1 MFGRAPLLAARA
13 ARFVQPK
20 FASVAPR
27 QNLLS
32 SPLSAA
38 RAFSTQSQF
47 MKKTCAPGCPCC
59 APKPVIQ
66 AKQPQLNQ
74 RRAFSMWRLRPYAHS
89 GVNLGA
95 TSLLAPGYSQ
105 VTMTALTVSI
115 LPSALFIAPA
125 VMFASALTRLF
136 AEPKHTWTHVYH
148 AVVQFALGFIPVPCY
163 ENLFSEMTFYAM
175 TLFFMCTIYQ
185 LFPELMLND
194 FIIMHFLA
202 MFTVSLLPICWSFMP
217 LMNSRA
223 YLTMPC
229 A

>member
-13 ARFVQPK
+13 AQFVKPK

-27 QNLLS
+27 QNFLS
-32 SPLSAA
+32 NSLTTS
-38 RAFSTQSQF
+38 RMFSTQSQF
-47 MKKTCAPGCPCC
+47 VKPMACAAKTVAPPT
-59 APKPVIQ
+59 Q
-66 AKQPQLNQ
+66 QPQKSQ
-74 RRAFSMWRLRPYAHS
+74 SRRFSMWRLRPYAHS

-115 LPSALFIAPA
+115 LPSAIFIAPA

-136 AEPKHTWTHVYH
+136 AEPKHTWTHIYH

-202 MFTVSLLPICWSFMP
+202 MFTVSLLPICVSFMP

>member
-1 MFGRAPLLAARA
+1 MFGRVSCLATRMTQRVVRPRA
-13 ARFVQPK
+13 VLPTKTF
-20 FASVAPR
+20 
-27 QNLLS
+27 S
-32 SPLSAA
+32 SPLLTC
-38 RAFSTQSQF
+38 RAFSTHTNRWVQE
-47 MKKTCAPGCPCC
+47 KKVAPPQIL
-59 APKPVIQ
+59 A
-66 AKQPQLNQ
+66 QPAATRPQTRN
-74 RRAFSMWRLRPYAHS
+74 FSMWRLRPYSHA

-115 LPSALFIAPA
+115 LPSALFVAPA

-136 AEPKHTWTHVYH
+136 AEPKHTWTHIFH

-175 TLFFMCTIYQ
+175 TLFFMCTVYQ
-185 LFPELMLND
+185 FFPELMLND

-202 MFTVSLLPICWSFMP
+202 MFTVSLLPVVWSFMP

-229 A
+229 